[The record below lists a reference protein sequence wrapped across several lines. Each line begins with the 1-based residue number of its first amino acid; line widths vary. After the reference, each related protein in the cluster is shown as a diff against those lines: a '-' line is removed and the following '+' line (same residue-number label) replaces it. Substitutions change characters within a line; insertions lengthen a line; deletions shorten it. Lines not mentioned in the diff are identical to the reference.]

1 MEESNHKPNK
11 IWVDKGSD
19 CYNRSMKSWLEEN
32 NIEMCSTHNEEKSVI
47 AERLIR
53 AKKIKVKKKTHILTL
68 VKKLIIKIQNSK
80 LVVTLKYQIIKTFL
94 QKVTLL
100 IKKVKHTVPLTYVI
114 NDLNG
119 EKMVGTFYQQKKK
132 SRIENVIK
140 RKGDRLYV

>member
-53 AKKIKVKKKTHILTL
+53 AKKIKIKKNTHIDSSKETDYKNPKFKISGD
-68 VKKLIIKIQNSK
+68 VKISNYKNVFAKG
-80 LVVTLKYQIIKTFL
+80 
-94 QKVTLL
+94 
-100 IKKVKHTVPLTYVI
+100 HTP
-114 NDLNG
+114 N
-119 EKMVGTFYQQKKK
+119 
-132 SRIENVIK
+132 
-140 RKGDRLYV
+140 

>member
-1 MEESNHKPNK
+1 M
-11 IWVDKGSD
+11 
-19 CYNRSMKSWLEEN
+19 
-32 NIEMCSTHNEEKSVI
+32 
-47 AERLIR
+47 
-53 AKKIKVKKKTHILTL
+53 
-68 VKKLIIKIQNSK
+68 
-80 LVVTLKYQIIKTFL
+80 

>member
-1 MEESNHKPNK
+1 M
-11 IWVDKGSD
+11 
-19 CYNRSMKSWLEEN
+19 
-32 NIEMCSTHNEEKSVI
+32 
-47 AERLIR
+47 
-53 AKKIKVKKKTHILTL
+53 TL

-119 EKMVGTFYQQKKK
+119 EKMVGTFYQKKK
-132 SRIENVIK
+132 KV
-140 RKGDRLYV
+140 